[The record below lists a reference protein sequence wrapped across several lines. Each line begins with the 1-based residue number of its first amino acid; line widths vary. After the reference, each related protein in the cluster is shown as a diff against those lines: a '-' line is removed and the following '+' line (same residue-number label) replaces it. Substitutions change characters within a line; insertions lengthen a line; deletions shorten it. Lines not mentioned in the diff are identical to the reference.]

1 MKKTIKICLSLIL
14 LFTNLSM
21 AVEHKATSR
30 NLLSLQISNLGPT
43 RISINNQ
50 KIMDAFYYPQEAVKL
65 IIHQSGSVFVVP
77 NEEYKHVY
85 VTVVGE
91 DGSIQDLRLK
101 FVFKQPEPIIIYFED
116 ASLNKTKGEKNNERS

>member
-1 MKKTIKICLSLIL
+1 M
-14 LFTNLSM
+14 
-21 AVEHKATSR
+21 
-30 NLLSLQISNLGPT
+30 
-43 RISINNQ
+43 
-50 KIMDAFYYPQEAVKL
+50 
-65 IIHQSGSVFVVP
+65 VP